1 MEEVLGIAKRKFHEV
16 IIDIIKIKKQTTNES
31 IPSNAYVARVV
42 KDFDDDDYATG
53 DISQLGSVLEEDGSR
68 APSHYANNHWARAT
82 TETLVKLGGLEEPI
96 VALIDHGSE
105 INLVSKE
112 LHEKGN
118 WPIDLDHGWLIRAA
132 NNSRVIYTEHVKC
145 EGHHWKC

>member
-1 MEEVLGIAKRKFHEV
+1 M
-16 IIDIIKIKKQTTNES
+16 
-31 IPSNAYVARVV
+31 
-42 KDFDDDDYATG
+42 
-53 DISQLGSVLEEDGSR
+53 
-68 APSHYANNHWARAT
+68 
-82 TETLVKLGGLEEPI
+82 KLGGLEEPI

-132 NNSRVIYTEHVKC
+132 NNSR
-145 EGHHWKC
+145 GDL